1 MARTKPT
8 PKPRRVSP
16 PVAVAAAP
24 AAAPV
29 PTPASLARLA
39 RLDEDQVGGSH
50 YRDMPVTPWQFL
62 ESALSPDEM
71 RGYLKAEVIVYLAR
85 ERQKGGREDMR
96 KAAHTLAKLLEVTAA
111 EG

>member
-16 PVAVAAAP
+16 PAVVAAPPAAAP
-24 AAAPV
+24 A
-29 PTPASLARLA
+29 PTPASLARLG

-50 YRDMPVTPWQFL
+50 YRDMDVTPWQFL
-62 ESALSPDEM
+62 ESALTPEEM
-71 RGYLKAEVIVYLAR
+71 RGYLKGEVIVYLAR

-111 EG
+111 DG